1 MRAGIREH
9 QEQDLETAVSH
20 ILEEARMLI
29 PGIQGLFGFQ
39 LIAVFTER
47 FAEGLAPPEQRLHL
61 AALVLTAVSF
71 ALATAPATYHRIVEP
86 RSISG
91 GFARYAS
98 RLLAAAMV
106 PLMVGMALD
115 VHLIARLVLGDVG
128 DAAAVA
134 GVLLVLFAGLWF
146 VYPAL
151 HRRRP

>member
-1 MRAGIREH
+1 MHADDRER
-9 QEQDLETAVSH
+9 QDQDLEKAVTH

-29 PGIQGLFGFQ
+29 PGIQALFGFQ
-39 LIAVFTER
+39 LIAVFNER
-47 FAEGLAPPEQRLHL
+47 FAHGLAPPEQRLHL
-61 AALVLTAVSF
+61 AALVLTAVAF

-86 RSISG
+86 RAISG

-115 VHLIARLVLGDVG
+115 VHLIARLVLGDPG
-128 DAAAVA
+128 DAAVVA
-134 GVLLVLFAGLWF
+134 GGLLALFAGLWF

>member
-1 MRAGIREH
+1 
-9 QEQDLETAVSH
+9 
-20 ILEEARMLI
+20 MLI
-29 PGIQGLFGFQ
+29 PGIQALFGFQ
-39 LIAVFTER
+39 LIAVFSER
-47 FAEGLAPPEQRLHL
+47 FEHGLAPAEQRLHL

-115 VHLIARLVLGDVG
+115 VHLIARLVLGDAR
-128 DAAAVA
+128 DAAVVA
-134 GVLLVLFAGLWF
+134 GGLLALFAGLWF
-146 VYPAL
+146 VYPAV
-151 HRRRP
+151 HRGRG

>member
-39 LIAVFTER
+39 LIVVFTER

-128 DAAAVA
+128 DAAVVA

-146 VYPAL
+146 IYPAL